1 MFSQSVAP
9 RPTSW
14 GYPVSGAERDV
25 IGLVPPRSWSG
36 PHACKPFV
44 PACAN
49 MHKTFANDLPA
60 RQRKRCTEPCARGE
74 LVIIWST
81 LFVASCGLGVG
92 KRFVFF
98 ASPAL
103 LAYFVQVKGAWRA
116 KRFQGRRQQRHG
128 GSNTGGDGW
137 NEGQKQKHNTG
148 GRHVVLVISIGRHSE
163 AHIVPPHLHTVV
175 CAAMS
180 QIHSTHT
187 VFCR

>member
-1 MFSQSVAP
+1 MGLPSEWCRKGRNRTGAPKVLVWAARVQTICASVCKHAQNVCKRFASTTAQAVHGTLCP
-9 RPTSW
+9 R
-14 GYPVSGAERDV
+14 GAGHYLEHTICCQLW
-25 IGLVPPRSWSG
+25 IGR
-36 PHACKPFV
+36 
-44 PACAN
+44 
-49 MHKTFANDLPA
+49 
-60 RQRKRCTEPCARGE
+60 
-74 LVIIWST
+74 
-81 LFVASCGLGVG
+81 G